1 METSDANGRLYLPDP
16 SLHGIISHFYH
27 IYSTADNIPV
37 QKHLSP
43 NLEMLLAFNFGSPIS
58 LSFNHQQH
66 EKFIVDRVAI
76 IGPLRKMLNYELHAE
91 ADAIIVNFKLDGFYR
106 LFHQPLDELNGDGI
120 PDPAILTNSHYL
132 NELWEELA
140 ILPDLKD
147 RLQMLNNYI
156 SSLIRT
162 PEKAAQP
169 LLAAEPYFHN
179 PRLQPVKAIA
189 ADTSLTE
196 RSIQLRFKKYTGYSP
211 KELLRFLR
219 FKAVIYEILNQPA
232 QQLTVFDLINKY
244 NYHDQSHL
252 IKDFKTFL
260 GTTPLKFIKSLKNN
274 QFCVSGQNKS
284 Q

>member
-1 METSDANGRLYLPDP
+1 METSDQNGRLHLPDP
-16 SLHGIISHFYH
+16 SLREIISHFYH
-27 IYSTADNIPV
+27 IYNTADTIPV
-37 QKHLSP
+37 LKHLSP

-58 LSFNHQQH
+58 ISFNHEQPGN
-66 EKFIVDRVAI
+66 FIVNRVVI
-76 IGPLRKMLNYELHAE
+76 IGPLRKMLNYELHAG

-106 LFHQPLDELNGDGI
+106 LFHQSLDELTGDGI
-120 PDPAILTNSHYL
+120 LDPVILTNNNYL

-140 ILPDLKD
+140 TLPDLKE

-156 SSLIRT
+156 SSLIHT
-162 PEKAAQP
+162 PEEAAKP

-189 ADTSLTE
+189 ADTNLTE

-219 FKAVIYEILNQPA
+219 FKAVIHEMLKQPA
-232 QQLTVFDLINKY
+232 QHLTVFDLINKY

-274 QFCVSGQNKS
+274 QFCVSGQAEP
-284 Q
+284 